1 MTGGKILSFD
11 RQGNYLLKFTG
22 DVRMTLCGSL
32 NGHIDRILGGE
43 GVERVVIDM
52 LSAEGLD
59 STTLGLLAKLGLH
72 CRKNYGFNVE
82 IFCLDKSILRTLE
95 SMSFDEIFDIFD
107 RVPHL
112 SDSDQLSEI
121 EAPSSPA
128 DDLRQ
133 QVLEAHRILVTLSE
147 SNQREFEGVI
157 QALESEA

>member
-59 STTLGLLAKLGLH
+59 ST
-72 CRKNYGFNVE
+72 
-82 IFCLDKSILRTLE
+82 
-95 SMSFDEIFDIFD
+95 
-107 RVPHL
+107 
-112 SDSDQLSEI
+112 
-121 EAPSSPA
+121 
-128 DDLRQ
+128 
-133 QVLEAHRILVTLSE
+133 
-147 SNQREFEGVI
+147 
-157 QALESEA
+157 